1 MHEHLLVEQDTE
13 SGARVYLIGGDA
25 RHADN
30 IYGEQ
35 PYGDATGRW
44 VAVRYYPN
52 PERPGGISII
62 DLADGTR
69 REVLVGKP
77 PFPAFHA
84 WGEHLYYHQVVDG
97 TLMLRRCRYDSLA
110 VENVAPLPSEMGL
123 FSYGTV
129 SPDQRYYAVSVRANA
144 DARATVHL
152 LDLRTGQWRLLLDK
166 PGYHAKHEQFSR
178 DGRNCVLIQLNR
190 MPDVKEVLLG
200 ELATDGTQRL
210 FPADRPHTPRPTG
223 HEAWIGSGASIFFST
238 ASDADSRGNIW
249 VAESAAPRPALV
261 CPCKRWFGHVSVSR
275 CGRYWIG
282 DTGEDGIPIYI
293 GKFGV
298 DTCQRVVFSRTVY
311 DGKQWSHAH
320 PYLTADNQWLIFT
333 STRGGHP
340 QVYAAKLQAGWL

>member
-1 MHEHLLVEQDTE
+1 MHAKLVEQDVD
-13 SGARVYLIGGDA
+13 SGARIYVIGADERA
-25 RHADN
+25 ADN

-35 PYGDATGRW
+35 PYSDLTGRW
-44 VAVRYYPN
+44 IAIRYYPDQG
-52 PERPGGISII
+52 RPGGISVI
-62 DLADGTR
+62 DLRDGSR
-69 REVLVGKP
+69 RDVLVGKP

-110 VENVAPLPSEMGL
+110 VENIAPLPSEMGL

-129 SPDQRYYAVSVRANA
+129 SPDQRYYAVSVRADA
-144 DARATVHL
+144 DTSAAVHV
-152 LDLRTGQWRLLLDK
+152 LDLQTGKWRLLLDK

-190 MPDVKEVLLG
+190 MPAVNEVLLA
-200 ELATDGTQRL
+200 ECAPDGPPRL

-223 HEAWIGSGASIFFST
+223 HEAWIGTGASIFFST
-238 ASDADSRGNIW
+238 SVDEQSRGNIW
-249 VAESAAPRPALV
+249 MAETGQPGPQLV
-261 CPCKRWFGHVSVSR
+261 CPCERRFGHVSVSR

-282 DTGEDGIPIYI
+282 DTDETGIPIYI
-293 GKFGV
+293 GTFGTA
-298 DTCQRVVFSRTVY
+298 TCRRVVYSRTVY
-311 DGKQWSHAH
+311 DGKQWSHTH

-340 QVYAAKLQAGWL
+340 QVYAAKLQEGWL